1 MARYY
6 TDENGVFK
14 KYEEPSKKK
23 KEKKEEDTWF
33 KSGAFGDGNGNP
45 ITDTALTY
53 WSTIGDA
60 YVGAAKGIVGMAEGI
75 ADLGMYGVAG
85 VADLVGADGAAE
97 GIRGAAKKNVTNA
110 IYYPAEKLVD
120 KNSVLGNKADMVSQ
134 GLGQAL
140 GIIATSGA
148 GSAAGLSS
156 GGTTALTT
164 GVNFLSSAG
173 SGMSEAYAGGATD
186 EEAALYGAAKGTID
200 ASSELLFGGLGKM
213 ANATGIS
220 KGIGGIDDIVA
231 DRLTKKITNQLVKNT
246 AKYAFKSAGEG
257 VEEVIAGALTAKAK
271 QIYSEEEFSKL
282 LEDEN
287 LLEQFIV
294 GSMVGGIVST
304 PSLVQSNVSGRDYTS
319 GLTVNEQ
326 RVVDAEIENR
336 IADEEKDGR
345 KLTNKEK
352 KAIAEQVE
360 KDLKRGY
367 VSIDTIEST
376 LGGNDYSEY
385 KNRID
390 SEEKL
395 KEEIEQLRNIPE
407 SQITVGQRERLNEA
421 RKELE
426 DIQKTDASEL
436 KNRLSTEVDKITV
449 NDMYLRESYN
459 EKTRRSTKYEAD
471 VSKYDEKHQAT
482 IQKAIDS
489 GILNNTNRT
498 HEFVDMIAKISAD
511 KGVSFDFAD
520 SKKIRESG
528 FALEGATVN
537 GYVSG
542 NDIVLNINSAKAL
555 NRVVGHEITH
565 VIEGTDLYSE
575 LQAAVKEYAE
585 SKGEYQ
591 KRYDAL
597 ASLYE
602 NVEGAVIENELTA
615 DMIGDYLFTDEDFI
629 NRLSTEKPGVF
640 KKIYEE
646 IKYLVKVATAGSKEA
661 KQLEKVKRAFDK
673 AYKQT
678 EQRTREGKVKY
689 SIDYEQLDNFLE
701 QVDINNGQTNYK
713 YNQYSFSYV
722 PEAVAKMIYKATDGR
737 VNVENKKFAFEGGKL
752 SHEFKSHGNEKL
764 EAARG
769 QRHYSKEDTNKIIET
784 MMEPDI
790 VEDISSGD
798 KLDQR
803 NAVAFAK
810 EFEGEMIVV
819 AAIGGKNNPNI
830 VPEQILWFTEEKWNE
845 VIESEKTLREV
856 IYENTNR
863 RGKMSEE
870 EIEKIKKNRVT
881 VAHGESIDS
890 SARYVQDVPRSP
902 LNDSITLSE
911 ENTSNVNKMSLSA
924 DEDVNDKGYNV
935 YGKDLLYQALDE
947 IGSRATSQ
955 ETSDD
960 MQSQPETEL
969 QDYTPNPEVYETEV
983 TDADM
988 LIDAKIENYKVEL
1001 QSKIER
1007 KEDAHNYYNK
1017 EIARKQSV
1025 LDKKKNKNTKAAQQ
1039 LASQIERLKTKRD
1052 TSDAEFDKQI
1062 NAIKERIDKMNSK
1075 EYRRTEQRK
1084 IKLAEIVKEISEL
1097 IGDTSTWKDKKTGFG
1112 YKLHTLKRN
1121 LRDVVGDTKKA
1132 DEIYR
1137 ALQGRYNHNE
1147 ALLNTESNKIKKE
1160 YADMH
1165 INKYEDQYIQMLGE
1179 YKYNPDTTLTAE
1191 VMDKFYSKHAKKID
1205 KEKVDR
1211 VIEMARDT
1219 YDGLFERV
1227 NEVLREHGLKEIEY
1241 REGYFPHFTKEPQG
1255 LLAKLLNWK
1264 KEDNSI
1270 PTDIAGLTE
1279 QFKPNRSWQSFS
1291 QHRQSD
1297 VTDYSFLTGLDAYV
1311 SGSLDWIYH
1320 INDIQRF
1327 RAFENEVRYR
1337 HSDVGTQEE
1346 IKKIE
1351 QDENLSD
1358 EAKQAA
1364 IDHIYEEKNNPL
1376 NQMVQNIRTH
1386 TNLLAGKK
1394 NTMDRAMEEDFSRNV
1409 YSVMKNGSSRISANM
1424 VGGSISS
1431 ALTNFIPI
1439 TQSWSQVSPVT
1450 SLRAMSDTLKSY
1462 FVDDGTVA
1470 KSDFL
1475 TNRLRATDKLSK
1487 STWDK
1492 ISDKI
1497 SFMMSGIDNFTSQ
1510 TVWRSKYIE
1519 NIENNMDESQAIQNA
1534 DEFTEGVI
1542 AGRSRGS
1549 MPLVF
1554 EAKNPL
1560 YKIFT
1565 TFQLEVANQ
1574 YDYMFKDMPT
1584 DMKEEKIS
1592 GLAKGYASMF
1602 IGAYAYNALFSK
1614 LTGRNA
1620 AFDPI
1625 RIVQE
1630 LLGDLFDDEEDKPSE
1645 VLTKA
1650 LDTIGGEVPYIGGI
1664 VFGGG
1669 RIPVSSALPY
1679 DGLIDSVTNTASD
1692 LENKNY
1698 KNLAKEWL
1706 NPVYYLAFPAGGG
1719 QLKKINE
1726 GMAMFSDD
1734 NPVAGSYTTSGNLR
1748 FAVEDNTANRIQA
1761 LLFGQWASENAQQY
1775 VEEGRLPLKEKQIDE
1790 FAELGMSMQ
1799 DYWTYRDGLSGKKTV
1814 ADKFDYISN
1823 LNVTDE
1829 QKNIMINNLL
1839 NRNEEIDMSDYDN
1852 YGSYEEFDYYSK
1864 NPEKYVVSKAIG
1876 EFNQYSQYVETLS
1889 NIKSDKDENG
1899 ENISGSRK
1907 DKVVDYINSIDADYG
1922 AKIILYKMEYPSDD
1936 TYNMDIVEYL
1946 NEREDISYEEMVTIL
1961 KYLGFTVDENGTVRW
1976 E

>member
-23 KEKKEEDTWF
+23 KEKKEEDSWF
-33 KSGAFGDGNGNP
+33 KSGAFGDGKGNP

-75 ADLGMYGVAG
+75 ADLGMYGAAG
-85 VADLVGADGAAE
+85 VADLVGADGVAE
-97 GIRGAAKKNVTNA
+97 GIRGVAKKNATNA

-120 KNSVLGNKADMVSQ
+120 KNSLLGNKADSVAQ
-134 GLGQAL
+134 GLGQVL

-186 EEAALYGAAKGTID
+186 KEAALYGAAKGTID
-200 ASSELLFGGLGKM
+200 AGSELLFGGLGKV

-220 KGIGGIDDIVA
+220 KGIGGVDDMAA
-231 DRLTKKITNQLVKNT
+231 DLLFNKIKSQAGKNIG
-246 AKYAFKSAGEG
+246 KYAFKSAGEG

-271 QIYSEEEFSKL
+271 QIYSEEELSTL
-282 LEDEN
+282 LKDEN
-287 LLEQFIV
+287 LLDQFIV
-294 GSMVGGIVST
+294 GSLVGGLAST
-304 PSLVQSNVSGRDYTS
+304 PSVVQSVSSGRDYTS
-319 GLTVNEQ
+319 GLTANEQ
-326 RVVDAEIENR
+326 KVVDAEIENR

-376 LGGNDYSEY
+376 LGGSDYSEY

-426 DIQKTDASEL
+426 NIQKTDASEL

-511 KGVSFDFAD
+511 KGVSFDFAN
-520 SKKIRESG
+520 SKKIKESG
-528 FALEGATVN
+528 FALDGATVN
-537 GYVSG
+537 GYVNG
-542 NDIVLNINSAKAL
+542 KDITLNINSAKAL

-565 VIEGTDLYSE
+565 VLEGTDMYSE

-629 NRLSTEKPGVF
+629 NNLSTEKPGIF

-673 AYKQT
+673 AYKQSV
-678 EQRTREGKVKY
+678 EVQREDLVKY
-689 SIDYEQLDNFLE
+689 SLVGVDENGIEVYETNEDTKKLSYADRKKKLLETMKQQYEGRTAKFNKGDNVYYAMYDKAGLSKG
-701 QVDINNGQTNYK
+701 VYGDKKSSSKG
-713 YNQYSFSYV
+713 
-722 PEAVAKMIYKATDGR
+722 YKAKINIGADGNYIELAEHALYKGTSEEQGKETSNG
-737 VNVENKKFAFEGGKL
+737 VHKDAKSWDYYEKTIKSDGVYYDVLINVKDT
-752 SHEFKSHGNEKL
+752 GNEQYVYDITLK
-764 EAARG
+764 EADLLSDQ
-769 QRHYSKEDTNKIIET
+769 QRSYDDN
-784 MMEPDI
+784 
-790 VEDISSGD
+790 
-798 KLDQR
+798 
-803 NAVAFAK
+803 
-810 EFEGEMIVV
+810 
-819 AAIGGKNNPNI
+819 
-830 VPEQILWFTEEKWNE
+830 
-845 VIESEKTLREV
+845 
-856 IYENTNR
+856 
-863 RGKMSEE
+863 
-870 EIEKIKKNRVT
+870 
-881 VAHGESIDS
+881 S
-890 SARYVQDVPRSP
+890 SASNNIIAPIP
-902 LNDSITLSE
+902 
-911 ENTSNVNKMSLSA
+911 ENASNVNKMSLSA

-955 ETSDD
+955 ETTDN
-960 MQSQPETEL
+960 MQSQPETEHH
-969 QDYTPNPEVYETEV
+969 DYTPNPEVYETEV
-983 TDADM
+983 TDANK

-1001 QSKIER
+1001 ENKIER
-1007 KEDAHNYYNK
+1007 KEDTHNYYNK
-1017 EIARKQSV
+1017 EIARKQSI

-1039 LASQIERLKTKRD
+1039 LASQIERLKRKRD

-1075 EYRRTEQRK
+1075 EYRTTEQRK
-1084 IKLAEIVKEISEL
+1084 TKQAEIREEIGEL

-1137 ALQGRYNHNE
+1137 GLQGRYNHNE
-1147 ALLNTESNKIKKE
+1147 ALLNTESNEIKKE

-1191 VMDKFYSKHAKKID
+1191 IMDKFYSKHAKKID
-1205 KEKVDR
+1205 KEKVDKA
-1211 VIEMARDT
+1211 IEMARAT
-1219 YDGLFERV
+1219 YDSLFERV

-1279 QFKPNRSWQSFS
+1279 QFKPNKSWQSFS

-1311 SGSLDWIYH
+1311 AGSLDWIYH
-1320 INDIQRF
+1320 IDDIQRF

-1337 HSDVGTQEE
+1337 HSDAGTQEE

-1364 IDHIYEEKNNPL
+1364 IDHVYEEKNNPL
-1376 NQMVQNIRTH
+1376 NQLVQNIRTH

-1409 YSVMKNGSSRISANM
+1409 YSIMKNGSSRISANM

-1450 SLRAMSDTLKSY
+1450 SLRAMGDTIKSY
-1462 FVDDGTVA
+1462 LMDDGTVA

-1475 TNRLRATDKLSK
+1475 TNRLRTADKLSK
-1487 STWDK
+1487 SAWDK
-1492 ISDKI
+1492 ASDTISKL
-1497 SFMMSGIDNFTSQ
+1497 MEVVDNFTSQ
-1510 TVWRSKYIE
+1510 TVWRSKYLE
-1519 NIENNMDESQAIQNA
+1519 NIENGMNETTAIQNA
-1534 DEFTEGVI
+1534 DEFTEGVM

-1549 MPLVF
+1549 MPLIF
-1554 EAKNPL
+1554 EAKNPI

-1592 GLAKGYASMF
+1592 KLAKGYVSMF
-1602 IGAYAYNALFSK
+1602 LGAYAYNALYSK
-1614 LTGRNA
+1614 LAGRNA

-1645 VLTKA
+1645 MLSKA

-1679 DGLIDSVTNTASD
+1679 DGLVDSITNTASD
-1692 LENKNY
+1692 FENKNY
-1698 KNLAKEWL
+1698 KNIAKEWL
-1706 NPVYYLAFPAGGG
+1706 NPVYYLALPAGGG

-1748 FAVEDNTANRIQA
+1748 FAVEDNATNRIQA

-1775 VEEGRLPLKEKQIDE
+1775 IEEGRQPLKGKQIDE
-1790 FAELGMSMQ
+1790 FAQLGMSMQ
-1799 DYWTYRDGLSGKKTV
+1799 DYWAYRDGLKGKKTV
-1814 ADKFDYISN
+1814 ADKFEYISD

-1839 NRNEEIDMSDYDN
+1839 NRNEEIDMSNYDN

-1876 EFNQYSQYVETLS
+1876 EFGQYSQYVEALN

-1899 ENISGSRK
+1899 ENIRGSRK
-1907 DKVVDYINSIDADYG
+1907 DKVVDYINGIDADYG

-1946 NEREDISYEEMVTIL
+1946 NEREDISYEDMETIL
-1961 KYLGFTVDENGTVRW
+1961 RYLGFTVDENGTVRW